1 MPIFIYLGFTVHYM
15 FSGKYIIMSKS
26 KSLMTGAQNTSKSM
40 VNPVS
45 TSSQQEL
52 QFGADLTSA
61 LNIIQNQYVS
71 KEALKKYLEIPELMS
86 QYLHLNDTMT
96 ASIGKQRNT
105 NLRLLFK
112 IANDGL
118 LGALNSK
125 TLNADNVDLNFQVLM
140 LNKKVDDILS
150 GKNEVKALGDTSGE
164 ISITKTFKLA
174 PLYSYYI
181 YLYGMPAYGVGF
193 DAAKLSLLVAI
204 MNKYG
209 INPYK

>member
-1 MPIFIYLGFTVHYM
+1 
-15 FSGKYIIMSKS
+15 MSKS
-26 KSLMTGAQNTSKSM
+26 KSLLTGAQNTSKSM

-52 QFGADLTSA
+52 QFGADLVSA
-61 LNIIQNQYVS
+61 LNTIDNQYVS
-71 KEALKKYLEIPELMS
+71 KEAQKKYLEIPELMS
-86 QYLHLNDTMT
+86 QYLSLNDTMT
-96 ASIGKQRNT
+96 STITRQKNI

-125 TLNADNVDLNFQVLM
+125 TLNELNVDLNFQVMM
-140 LNKKVDDILS
+140 LNKKVEEILS
-150 GKNEVKALGDTSGE
+150 GKNEMVALGDVQGE
-164 ISITKTFKLA
+164 FMVTKTFKLA
-174 PLYSYYI
+174 PIYSYYI

-193 DAAKLSLLVAI
+193 DAGKLSLLVAI
-204 MNKYG
+204 MGKYG

>member
-1 MPIFIYLGFTVHYM
+1 
-15 FSGKYIIMSKS
+15 
-26 KSLMTGAQNTSKSM
+26 MTGAQNTSKSM

-71 KEALKKYLEIPELMS
+71 KEAAKKYLEIPELMT
-86 QYLHLNDTMT
+86 QYLRLNDTMVS
-96 ASIGKQRNT
+96 SIGKQRNT
-105 NLRLLFK
+105 NLRLLFQ

-125 TLNADNVDLNFQVLM
+125 TLNADNVDLNFQKLM

-150 GKNEVKALGDTSGE
+150 GKNDVKALGDTSGE

-181 YLYGMPAYGVGF
+181 YLYGMPDYGVGF
-193 DAAKLSLLVAI
+193 NAAKLSLLVAI

>member
-1 MPIFIYLGFTVHYM
+1 
-15 FSGKYIIMSKS
+15 MSRS
-26 KSLMTGAQNTSKSM
+26 KSLLTGAQNTSKSM

-52 QFGADLTSA
+52 QFGVDLTGA
-61 LNIIQNQYVS
+61 LNTIQNQYVK
-71 KEALKKYLEIPELMS
+71 KEAIKQYLEIPELMS
-86 QYLHLNDTMT
+86 QYLLLNDIMT
-96 ASIGKQRNT
+96 SSIAKQRNS
-105 NLRLLFK
+105 NLKLLFN

-125 TLNADNVDLNFQVLM
+125 TLNADNIDLQLQVLM
-140 LNKKVDDILS
+140 LNKRVDDILS
-150 GKNEVKALGDTSGE
+150 GKNEVSALGDVQGE
-164 ISITKTFKLA
+164 ISISKTFKLA

-193 DAAKLSLLVAI
+193 DASKLSLLVSI
-204 MNKYG
+204 LNKYG

>member
-1 MPIFIYLGFTVHYM
+1 
-15 FSGKYIIMSKS
+15 MSRS

-52 QFGADLTSA
+52 QFGADLTGA
-61 LNIIQNQYVS
+61 LNTIQNQYVS
-71 KEALKKYLEIPELMS
+71 KEAAKKYLEIPELMS
-86 QYLHLNDTMT
+86 QYLSLNDTMT
-96 ASIGKQRNT
+96 ASIAKQRNT

-150 GKNEVKALGDTSGE
+150 GKNEVVAMGNVQGE
-164 ISITKTFKLA
+164 ISISKTFKLA

>member
-1 MPIFIYLGFTVHYM
+1 
-15 FSGKYIIMSKS
+15 MSRS
-26 KSLMTGAQNTSKSM
+26 KSLMTGAQNTSKSL

-52 QFGADLTSA
+52 QFGADLTGA
-61 LNIIQNQYVS
+61 LNTIQNQYVK
-71 KEALKKYLEIPELMS
+71 KEALKQYLEIPELMS
-86 QYLHLNDTMT
+86 QYLSLNDTMT
-96 ASIGKQRNT
+96 ASIAKQRNT
-105 NLRLLFK
+105 NLRLLFQ

-125 TLNADNVDLNFQVLM
+125 TLNADNIDLKFQVLM

-150 GKNEVKALGDTSGE
+150 GKNEVVALGDVRGE
-164 ISITKTFKLA
+164 FTITKTFKLA

-181 YLYGMPAYGVGF
+181 YLYGMPEYGVGF

>member
-1 MPIFIYLGFTVHYM
+1 M

-71 KEALKKYLEIPELMS
+71 KEALKKYLEIPELMT
-86 QYLHLNDTMT
+86 QYLRLNDTMVS
-96 ASIGKQRNT
+96 SIGKQRNT
-105 NLRLLFK
+105 NLRLLFQ

-125 TLNADNVDLNFQVLM
+125 TLNADNVDLNFQKLM

-150 GKNEVKALGDTSGE
+150 GKNEVSALGDTSGE

-181 YLYGMPAYGVGF
+181 YLYGMPDYGVGF
-193 DAAKLSLLVAI
+193 NAAKLSLLVAI

>member
-1 MPIFIYLGFTVHYM
+1 
-15 FSGKYIIMSKS
+15 MSRS

-52 QFGADLTSA
+52 QFGADLTGA
-61 LNIIQNQYVS
+61 LNTIQNQYVS
-71 KEALKKYLEIPELMS
+71 KEAAKKYLEIPELMS
-86 QYLHLNDTMT
+86 QYLSLNDTMT
-96 ASIGKQRNT
+96 ASIAKQRNT

-150 GKNEVKALGDTSGE
+150 GKNEVVAMGNVQGE

-193 DAAKLSLLVAI
+193 DAAKLALLVAI

>member
-1 MPIFIYLGFTVHYM
+1 
-15 FSGKYIIMSKS
+15 MSRS

-52 QFGADLTSA
+52 QFGADLTGA

-71 KEALKKYLEIPELMS
+71 KMALKKYLEIPELMS
-86 QYLHLNDTMT
+86 QYLSLNETMT
-96 ASIGKQRNT
+96 ASIAKQRNT
-105 NLRLLFK
+105 NLRLLFN

-118 LGALNSK
+118 LGSLNSK
-125 TLNADNVDLNFQVLM
+125 TLNANNVDLNFQVLM

-150 GKNEVKALGDTSGE
+150 GKNEVVALGDVQGE

>member
-1 MPIFIYLGFTVHYM
+1 
-15 FSGKYIIMSKS
+15 MSKS

-71 KEALKKYLEIPELMS
+71 KEALKKYLEIPELMT
-86 QYLHLNDTMT
+86 QYLRLNDTMVS
-96 ASIGKQRNT
+96 SIGKQRNT
-105 NLRLLFK
+105 NLRLLFQ

-125 TLNADNVDLNFQVLM
+125 TLNADNVDLNFQKLM

-150 GKNEVKALGDTSGE
+150 GKNEVSALGDTSGE

-181 YLYGMPAYGVGF
+181 YLYGMPDYGVGF
-193 DAAKLSLLVAI
+193 NAAKLSLLVAI

>member
-1 MPIFIYLGFTVHYM
+1 MPIFIYLGFRFHYM
-15 FSGKYIIMSKS
+15 FSDKYIIMSRS
-26 KSLMTGAQNTSKSM
+26 KSLMTGAQNTSKSL

-52 QFGADLTSA
+52 QFGPDLTSA
-61 LNIIQNQYVS
+61 LNIIENQYVS
-71 KEALKKYLEIPELMS
+71 KMAAKKYLEIPELMT
-86 QYLHLNDTMT
+86 QYLSLNDTMVS
-96 ASIGKQRNT
+96 SITKQRNT

-118 LGALNSK
+118 LGSLNSK
-125 TLNADNVDLNFQVLM
+125 TLNADNVDLNFQKLM
-140 LNKKVDDILS
+140 LNRKVDDILS
-150 GKNEVKALGDTSGE
+150 GKNEVNAMGDVTGE

-181 YLYGMPAYGVGF
+181 YLYGMPDYGVGF

-209 INPYK
+209 INPYR

>member
-1 MPIFIYLGFTVHYM
+1 
-15 FSGKYIIMSKS
+15 MSRS

-61 LNIIQNQYVS
+61 LNIIENQYVS
-71 KEALKKYLEIPELMS
+71 KEAAKKYLEIPELMS
-86 QYLHLNDTMT
+86 QYLRLNDTMT
-96 ASIGKQRNT
+96 SSIAKQRNT

-150 GKNEVKALGDTSGE
+150 GKNETNAMGDATGE

-209 INPYK
+209 INPYR

>member
-1 MPIFIYLGFTVHYM
+1 
-15 FSGKYIIMSKS
+15 MSRS

-52 QFGADLTSA
+52 QFGADLTNA
-61 LNIIQNQYVS
+61 LNIIENQYVS
-71 KEALKKYLEIPELMS
+71 KMALKKYLEIPELMT
-86 QYLHLNDTMT
+86 QYLRLSDTMVS
-96 ASIGKQRNT
+96 SIGKQRNT
-105 NLRLLFK
+105 NLRLLFQ

-125 TLNADNVDLNFQVLM
+125 TLNADNVDLNFQKLM

-150 GKNEVKALGDTSGE
+150 GKNEVSALGDVTGE

-181 YLYGMPAYGVGF
+181 YLYGMPDYGVGF
-193 DAAKLSLLVAI
+193 NAAKLSLLVAI

>member
-1 MPIFIYLGFTVHYM
+1 M
-15 FSGKYIIMSKS
+15 
-26 KSLMTGAQNTSKSM
+26 MTGSQNTSKSM

-52 QFGADLTSA
+52 QFGADLTGA
-61 LNIIQNQYVS
+61 LNTIQNQYVS
-71 KEALKKYLEIPELMS
+71 KEAAKKYLEIPELMS
-86 QYLHLNDTMT
+86 QYLSLNETMK
-96 ASIGKQRNT
+96 ASIAKQRNSH
-105 NLRLLFK
+105 LKLLFN
-112 IANDGL
+112 IANDGM

-150 GKNEVKALGDTSGE
+150 GKNEVVAMGNVQGE